1 MEFALWH
8 VYKLCQTSIK
18 FVTFERLKLSRWVS
32 SIIVMVKLDLAK
44 QYIIQ
49 CIISAANS
57 LRLSSEKIE
66 TVAILRERL
75 NSAENLFD
83 EIKNLKKVTE
93 LSKLGIK
100 LGELQIFIDGGKID
114 FAKLSDKF
122 KEHSY
127 GLVRDLNYVL
137 DVVTPQMMRGIF
149 QKFENEIINVDL
161 TKRNAEEN
169 GEALAAKTSNIPKR
183 SRADELKEELIFE
196 ELDKDN
202 GFNFESFE
210 EKVLRPVKELD
221 AFLNRVQK
229 YDFTENE
236 ISSYIK
242 IMNENGELSQKVGFE
257 ILSSMHKIFA
267 SGLELINN
275 KKIAPSPNVVDS
287 LRACLIVVVAVVRGK
302 EVDITNYLTRAEN
315 FGKSIQQ
322 NKKVV

>member
-1 MEFALWH
+1 
-8 VYKLCQTSIK
+8 
-18 FVTFERLKLSRWVS
+18 
-32 SIIVMVKLDLAK
+32 MVKLDLAK

-49 CIISAANS
+49 SIISAANS

-75 NSAENLFD
+75 NIAENLSD
-83 EIKNLKKVTE
+83 EIKNFKKVTE

-100 LGELQIFIDGGKID
+100 LGELQIFIDGGKLD

-122 KEHSY
+122 KEQSY

-137 DVVTPQMMRGIF
+137 DVVTPQMMRGFF

-161 TKRNAEEN
+161 TKRAAEES
-169 GEALAAKTSNIPKR
+169 GDVLASSSKTSNIPKR
-183 SRADELKEELIFE
+183 SRADELKEALIFE
-196 ELDKDN
+196 ELNKDD

-236 ISSYIK
+236 IGSYIK
-242 IMNENGELSQKVGFE
+242 IMNENGVLAQKVGFE

-275 KKIAPSPNVVDS
+275 KKIAPSPNVIDS

>member
-1 MEFALWH
+1 
-8 VYKLCQTSIK
+8 
-18 FVTFERLKLSRWVS
+18 
-32 SIIVMVKLDLAK
+32 MVKLDLAK

-49 CIISAANS
+49 SIISAANS

-75 NSAENLFD
+75 NSAENLSD
-83 EIKNLKKVTE
+83 EIKNFKKVTE

-100 LGELQIFIDGGKID
+100 LGELQIFIDGGKLD

-122 KEHSY
+122 KEQSY

-137 DVVTPQMMRGIF
+137 DVVTPQMMRGFF

-161 TKRNAEEN
+161 TKRAAEES
-169 GEALAAKTSNIPKR
+169 GDVLASSSKTSNIPKR
-183 SRADELKEELIFE
+183 SRADELKEALIFE
-196 ELDKDN
+196 ELNKDD

-236 ISSYIK
+236 IGSYIK
-242 IMNENGELSQKVGFE
+242 IMNENGVLSQKVGFE

-275 KKIAPSPNVVDS
+275 KKIAPSPNVIDS